1 MRRIL
6 LMVMPCALGAAS
18 MGAHCEEALAAIGKQ
33 RAAAS
38 ALRWNVR
45 DVDHPLMGPIKFAVP
60 KSDITTTVRNQ
71 KILSLAY
78 VSCQR
83 SKGTVAI
90 ELTNAPASD
99 PAAGLGPVDLPRL
112 VCHAPGPFGGAPVK
126 SELDASWEISTLGD
140 ALARGLSPSELRRC
154 VSIEVLQNV
163 ALPGGW
169 GQESQRIAIEI
180 APYARELDTV
190 FRSCGEATA
199 FALDEPL
206 PAAKPATPIPASKAS
221 AARLPSA
228 PAAAPRIDPGARAAE
243 APWQPARTLLGG
255 KTNVRSAA
263 SVASSVVV
271 QLEPGAK
278 ILAQRASPDWWKVK
292 PASGAAFAGYIRG
305 DRLIFE

>member
-1 MRRIL
+1 MQRVL
-6 LMVMPCALGAAS
+6 LMAMLGAFGAAS
-18 MGAHCEEALAAIGKQ
+18 VPAHCDEAVAAIGKQ

-38 ALRWNVR
+38 AFRWDVR

-60 KSDITTTVRNQ
+60 KSDIATPVRNQ

-112 VCHAPGPFGGAPVK
+112 VCHTPGPFGGTPVK

-154 VSIEVLQNV
+154 VSIDVLQNV
-163 ALPGGW
+163 ALPRGW

-180 APYARELDTV
+180 TPYARELDTV
-190 FRSCGEATA
+190 FRSCGESTA
-199 FALDEPL
+199 FAPDEPP
-206 PAAKPATPIPASKAS
+206 PAANPAKPISASRPS
-221 AARLPSA
+221 AARLSSP
-228 PAAAPRIDPGARAAE
+228 PAAAPKIDPGPRAAE
-243 APWQPARTLLGG
+243 APWKPARTILGG

-263 SVASSVVV
+263 SVASSVVI

-278 ILAQRASPDWWKVK
+278 ILTQRASPDWWKVK
-292 PASGAAFAGYIRG
+292 PGSGAGFAGYIRG